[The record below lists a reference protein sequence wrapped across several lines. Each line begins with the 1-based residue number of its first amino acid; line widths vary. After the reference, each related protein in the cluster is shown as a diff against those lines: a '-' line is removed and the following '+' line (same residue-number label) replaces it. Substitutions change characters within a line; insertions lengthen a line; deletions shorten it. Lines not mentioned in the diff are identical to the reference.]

1 MCAAQMVQF
10 LQDKKAGRMLGA
22 QVSTDLV
29 FDTLPLQTYT
39 PWGLDTFRKGLYDCS
54 ADTRSCRKRQL
65 PLLALRANPSVSN
78 ALSDAL
84 SALEN
89 TDTLEECGKP
99 CADPRMQETIQQIV
113 WNPSSYG
120 AWLNQKQPVLHT
132 IHTWK
137 TVVLPA
143 SAILVPILAIVLPF
157 FILRLTHRRSAPPL
171 SEYTRTVFA
180 SIKHQLSIP
189 AFLKARHAND
199 RIGQGLELLFVLG
212 SVVMFVSGIWSQI
225 AAARHLRTVYRD
237 LCDRGDACAALYSTC
252 AKCVQV
258 LRSASPKQ
266 QRAFSDLIDAG
277 ESALDGAAPLAEG
290 GGIAAYGTAWNAPVA
305 IEALRA
311 WIARLDVLVSIS
323 RSADICIPTFT
334 SGGGGGGGLH
344 IEGVYHP
351 SLQHSIPNTVAL
363 PSHAILTGPNRG
375 GKSTFCRAVTLAVV
389 TAQSWGFA
397 WASRMKLVPFAHIL
411 TALDGTGRLG
421 SYSTFEAEIEFAKS
435 VLALPANPRAPVY
448 ICMDEIFHST
458 NARDGVDASRVFLD
472 RLYQLRDG
480 ARISIISTHYRELP
494 EYYGSAEGGGVQ
506 CLQAVARMREDDTV
520 EYTYKIKDGMSTVS
534 SVRELLR
541 ERGLLC
547 PYPASA

>member
-1 MCAAQMVQF
+1 
-10 LQDKKAGRMLGA
+10 MLGT
-22 QVSTDLV
+22 QVSTDLS
-29 FDTLPLQTYT
+29 FDTLPLKTYT

-54 ADTRSCRKRQL
+54 ADARSCRKRQL
-65 PLLALRANPSVSN
+65 PLLAMRANPSISDS
-78 ALSDAL
+78 LSDAL
-84 SALEN
+84 SDLQDKECTDAL
-89 TDTLEECGKP
+89 DECLQP
-99 CADPRMQETIQQIV
+99 CTDPRMQDTIQQIV

-120 AWLNQKQPVLHT
+120 AWLNQKQPVLYT

-157 FILRLTHRRSAPPL
+157 FILRLTHPASAPPA
-171 SEYTRTVFA
+171 SDYVRTVFA

-225 AAARHLRTVYRD
+225 SAAKHLRTVYSD
-237 LCDRGDACAALYSTC
+237 LSNRGNACAALYSTC
-252 AKCVQV
+252 AKCVQI

-277 ESALDGAAPLAEG
+277 ESALDGAASLAAG
-290 GGIAAYGTAWNAPVA
+290 GGIAAYGTAWNAPAA

-334 SGGGGGGGLH
+334 SDTSGLD
-344 IEGVYHP
+344 IVGVYHP
-351 SLQHSIPNTVAL
+351 SLTHSIPNTVAL

-397 WASRMKLVPFAHIL
+397 WASRMKLAPFAHIL

-435 VLALPANPRAPVY
+435 VLALPATTRAPVY

-458 NARDGVDASRVFLD
+458 NARDGVDASRIFLD
-472 RLYQLRDG
+472 RLYQFRDG
-480 ARISIISTHYRELP
+480 ARVSIISTHYRELP
-494 EYYGSAEGGGVQ
+494 EYYGSAEGGCVQ

-520 EYTYKIKDGMSTVS
+520 EYTYRIKDGVSTVS

-547 PYPASA
+547 PRPVSA